1 MMPMIK
7 AARYKLRK
15 KLVVQSWI
23 GARNLP
29 PELPDSEKGEENIG
43 LFYIHQLLNDVTPPQ
58 NQTGAGLTTQ
68 AADAS

>member
-29 PELPDSEKGEENIG
+29 PELPDSEKGEKI
-43 LFYIHQLLNDVTPPQ
+43 LAYFIYISYLMM
-58 NQTGAGLTTQ
+58 
-68 AADAS
+68 